1 MKKMSLT
8 FKVLALAGMVSL
20 GAASLF
26 AAEPPPP
33 AVDNQTAGAKF
44 TRGIVGLTFGW
55 LELPNQMYQ
64 SAVNDGPGMAVTV
77 GFAKGLGMTCAR
89 YLCSTY
95 EFLTFPFP
103 INDYKPA
110 MDQEYPWGYL
120 AAEGNVTVPAAT
132 SASQPAR

>member
-8 FKVLALAGMVSL
+8 LKTLSLVGAISL

-26 AAEPPPP
+26 AADETP

-44 TRGIVGLTFGW
+44 TRSVVGLVFGW
-55 LELPNQMYQ
+55 LEVPNQMYQ
-64 SAVNDGPGMAVTV
+64 SAMNDGPGMAVTV

-89 YLCSTY
+89 YICSTY

-103 INDYKPA
+103 INDFKPVL
-110 MDQEYPWGYL
+110 DQEYPWGYL
-120 AAEGNVTVPAAT
+120 AAADGTVTVPAAT
-132 SASQPAR
+132 SASQKR

>member
-8 FKVLALAGMVSL
+8 LKVLALAGAISF

-26 AAEPPPP
+26 AADAPPT
-33 AVDNQTAGAKF
+33 VDNQTAGAKF
-44 TRGIVGLTFGW
+44 TRGIVGLVFGW

-103 INDYKPA
+103 INDFKPV

-132 SASQPAR
+132 SASQPVR

>member
-1 MKKMSLT
+1 MKKISLT
-8 FKVLALAGMVSL
+8 LKMVALAGAMSL

-26 AAEPPPP
+26 AADGTP

-44 TRGIVGLTFGW
+44 TRSVVGLVFGW

-64 SAVNDGPGMAVTV
+64 SAVNDGPGMAATV
-77 GFAKGLGMTCAR
+77 GFAKGLGMVCAR

-103 INDYKPA
+103 INDFKPV

-120 AAEGNVTVPAAT
+120 ASEGNVTVPAAT
-132 SASQPAR
+132 SASQQKR